1 MKKIFIIL
9 LAGTAL
15 FLSSCNKDREY
26 IYDKEGV
33 IDATAENVNVTLSAP
48 AGMGQKG
55 NILKFTATFSK
66 SFTTDAKFR
75 ILVNGGNF
83 VEDFKDYVLEAGQT
97 SITADYL
104 VPNDGYTNFE
114 PPFVF
119 NMKAVGLVMLE
130 GTPGTKYNAVSNTVT
145 FKAYDKLPI
154 PTTTQTG
161 SIAVDNGT
169 IKILFDWMYPA
180 DNDLDIALIDPS
192 GILAAYSL
200 TGARYEQV
208 QILSTKPDG
217 EYKLLMGVYTSD
229 SPINVGFKYFVN
241 SKPNFTTMQLKEGV
255 YADLTTMAGYTL
267 DIDYSDI
274 FGEPMY
280 EVLKVTKTTNSGVV
294 SFTVATLP

>member
-15 FLSSCNKDREY
+15 FLSSCDKDREY

-55 NILKFTATFSK
+55 NILKFTATFSR
-66 SFTTDAKFR
+66 SFTTNANFR
-75 ILVNGGNF
+75 ILLNGGNY
-83 VEDFKDYVLEAGQT
+83 VEAIKDYVLEAGQT
-97 SITADYL
+97 SITADFL

-119 NMKAVGLVMLE
+119 NMTAVGLVMPE
-130 GTPGTKYNAVSNTVT
+130 GTPGTKYNAVSNTIN

-161 SIAVDNGT
+161 SIAIDNGT

-180 DNDLDIALIDPS
+180 DNDLDLALLDPA
-192 GILAAYSL
+192 GDLIAYSL
-200 TGARYEQV
+200 TGSRYEQV

-217 EYKLLMGVYTSD
+217 EYKVLMGIWTND
-229 SPINVGFKYFVN
+229 SPNNVGFKYFVN
-241 SKPNFTTMQLKEGV
+241 SKPDYTTMQLKEGV
-255 YADLTTMAGYTL
+255 YADLTTMDGYTL

-280 EVLKVTKTTNSGVV
+280 EVLKVTKTTTDGVV